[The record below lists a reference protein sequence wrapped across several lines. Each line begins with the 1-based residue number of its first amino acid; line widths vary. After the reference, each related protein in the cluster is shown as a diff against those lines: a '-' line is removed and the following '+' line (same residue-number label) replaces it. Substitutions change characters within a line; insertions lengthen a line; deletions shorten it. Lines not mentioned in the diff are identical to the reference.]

1 MNKLVPA
8 LAILLLSSPVFAQ
21 SGSTQVPPSP
31 NAGESAPQPSSSA
44 PPGATNMNTNSTSNP
59 NVSGPVGTT
68 VVTPNAVPAPMT
80 AAPAVPAVPQ
90 PLANTVPA
98 PASR

>member
-1 MNKLVPA
+1 MNKLIPA

-21 SGSTQVPPSP
+21 SGSTQVPPAP
-31 NAGESAPQPSSSA
+31 NAGESAPQPSSST
-44 PPGATNMNTNSTSNP
+44 PPGAANMNTNSASNP

-68 VVTPNAVPAPMT
+68 VVTPNAATAPT
-80 AAPAVPAVPQ
+80 TTTPAVPQ
-90 PLANTVPA
+90 PLADTVPA

>member
-1 MNKLVPA
+1 MNRFIPA

-21 SGSTQVPPSP
+21 SGTTQSPPAP
-31 NAGESAPQPSSSA
+31 NAGNSAPQPSSSL
-44 PPGATNMNTNSTSNP
+44 PSGAANMNTNSVANP

-68 VVTPNAVPAPMT
+68 VVTPNAATTPMT
-80 AAPAVPAVPQ
+80 AAPTAQQ
-90 PLANTVPA
+90 PMANTVPA